1 MQVFYAFDESKQIN
15 DHMPAL
21 SYTDT
26 REQSAFT
33 RSFGLFSLFLI
44 LYIKAIVFYWMP
56 PEMLSPWEH
65 TTAAVKHKDNS
76 PFFAHPY
83 TLKTN

>member
-44 LYIKAIVFYWMP
+44 LYIKAIVFY
-56 PEMLSPWEH
+56 
-65 TTAAVKHKDNS
+65 
-76 PFFAHPY
+76 
-83 TLKTN
+83 